1 MKIKDKKNEKV
12 RKGKTAEASLTIEAA
27 LSFTLF
33 LFAVVCLIM
42 PMKMLDTQRRVQMIL
57 ESVSKQMSQYAYLVY
72 QSQKGE
78 ELLEGERNED
88 DDNSQEAWS
97 FYTEE
102 LFSREVLQAYLQRK
116 ICNEV
121 GKQRIKEL
129 DFTGTNIT
137 LDGESINLQVRYSFH
152 LPFAVFRLK
161 SINGFSRSFRR
172 GWIGSDGG
180 SRFREKTE
188 KERKVYVGNRMSCYH
203 SFPNCHYISNQ
214 IEELLYQQVLSYK
227 NNSGMHY
234 KPCKVC
240 GKEISQS
247 KPVYVM
253 PNGVHYHSR
262 QDCSSIRYY
271 VRTVRLEDVKELGEC
286 QYCKRK
292 REGR

>member
-1 MKIKDKKNEKV
+1 MKIKDKKNKKAL
-12 RKGKTAEASLTIEAA
+12 KGNTAEASLTIEAA

-33 LFAVVCLIM
+33 LFAVICLIM

-72 QSQKGE
+72 QNQKGE
-78 ELLEGERNED
+78 ELLEGARNEN
-88 DDNSQEAWS
+88 DDNSQETWS

-102 LFSREVLQAYLQRK
+102 LLSREVLQAYLRRK
-116 ICNEV
+116 IYNEV
-121 GKQRIKEL
+121 GKGRIKEL
-129 DFTGTNIT
+129 DFTGTNVT
-137 LDGESINLQVRYSFH
+137 SDGENINLQVRYSFN
-152 LPFAVFRLK
+152 LPFAVFRLR
-161 SINGFSRSFRR
+161 SIHGFSRSFRR
-172 GWIGSDGG
+172 GWIGRDGG
-180 SRFREKTE
+180 ARFREKTE

-203 SFPNCHYISNQ
+203 SFSNCHYISNQ
-214 IEELLYQQVLSYK
+214 IEELSYHEVLSYK

-240 GKEISQS
+240 GKDLSQS
-247 KPVYVM
+247 KAVYIM
-253 PNGVHYHSR
+253 PNGTHYHGR
-262 QDCSSIRYY
+262 RDCSSIRYY